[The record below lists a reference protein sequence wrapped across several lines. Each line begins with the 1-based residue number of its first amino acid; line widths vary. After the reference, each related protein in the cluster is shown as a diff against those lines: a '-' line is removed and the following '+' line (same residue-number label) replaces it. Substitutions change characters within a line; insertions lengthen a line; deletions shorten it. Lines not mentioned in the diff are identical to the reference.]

1 MTAILERRESTSLWA
16 RFCEWIT
23 STENRIYIGWFG
35 VIMVPTLLTAASVF
49 IIAFIAAPPVDIDG
63 IREPVSGSL
72 LYGNNI
78 ITGAVIPT
86 SNAIG
91 LHFYPIWEAASLD
104 EWLYNGGPY
113 QLIVCHFFLGVCC
126 YMGREWELSF
136 RLGMRPW
143 IAVAYSAPVAAA
155 TAVFIIYPIG
165 QGSFSDGMPLGK
177 LIAPTL
183 SNKGLET
190 CLNGETPSLS
200 CCSCMQKSSAADH
213 AGIVDDDDADKL
225 NPPESKRVS
234 SLERLSPAAAWS
246 PPTMQAEDFCKS
258 MQTEVNKKDNPVPNR
273 IQPRK
278 QPGLY
283 MIRCIINDFR
293 YYGESNNVSSRLA
306 SHRSSLNR
314 KIHTNMVL
322 QHDFNQYGL
331 ENFDFVVIFMGP
343 CWENVLNRRGK
354 ETELIILDRALC
366 YNILETTS
374 KPGEL
379 NPFFGRLHTPE
390 TKKKISDALK
400 GIPNDL
406 LGRKVFVNGNS
417 YPSIAEASRQTGEAR
432 KTIRKKVN
440 DASVT
445 NYYEL

>member
-35 VIMVPTLLTAASVF
+35 VIMIPTLLTATSVF

-78 ITGAVIPT
+78 ITGAVVPT

-165 QGSFSDGMPLGK
+165 QGSFSDDRVS
-177 LIAPTL
+177 TR
-183 SNKGLET
+183 
-190 CLNGETPSLS
+190 LNG
-200 CCSCMQKSSAADH
+200 K
-213 AGIVDDDDADKL
+213 
-225 NPPESKRVS
+225 
-234 SLERLSPAAAWS
+234 S
-246 PPTMQAEDFCKS
+246 PPKAKPWDDKSPKTIHIARSSENEDNSVLNHIQAQKL
-258 MQTEVNKKDNPVPNR
+258 
-273 IQPRK
+273 
-278 QPGLY
+278 PGLY
-283 MIRCIINDFR
+283 MIHCLENDWR
-293 YYGESNNVSSRLA
+293 YYGESTNVSGRLS
-306 SHRSSLNR
+306 SHKSMLGRNIHPNR
-314 KIHTNMVL
+314 AL
-322 QHDFNQYGL
+322 QHDWNLY
-331 ENFDFVVIFMGP
+331 
-343 CWENVLNRRGK
+343 GK
-354 ETELIILDRALC
+354 ETFQFIPIHLGNKWDDVITRRDKELKYIIENKAIA
-366 YNILETTS
+366 YNILEGIQ
-374 KPGEL
+374 KPGDK
-379 NPFFGRLHTPE
+379 NPFWGKYHTPE

-400 GIPNDL
+400 GIPNDK
-406 LGRKVFVNGNS
+406 LGRAIRIDGKE
-417 YPSIAEASRQTGEAR
+417 YPSIAEASRKTGHSR
-432 KTIRKKVN
+432 RLIRDRIN
-440 DASVT
+440 NPEYPHWCAI
-445 NYYEL
+445 

>member
-16 RFCEWIT
+16 QFCEWIT

-35 VIMVPTLLTAASVF
+35 VLMVPTLLTAASVF

-78 ITGAVIPT
+78 ISGAVIPT

-91 LHFYPIWEAASLD
+91 LHFYPIWEAATLD

-113 QLIVCHFFLGVCC
+113 QLIVCHFFIGICC

-177 LIAPTL
+177 LIAPAL

-190 CLNGETPSLS
+190 CLNGETPTSF
-200 CCSCMQKSSAADH
+200 SSEL
-213 AGIVDDDDADKL
+213 K
-225 NPPESKRVS
+225 ETKRI
-234 SLERLSPAAAWS
+234 
-246 PPTMQAEDFCKS
+246 
-258 MQTEVNKKDNPVPNR
+258 NKDEDNPVPNR

-293 YYGESNNVSSRLA
+293 YYGESNNVSGRLA
-306 SHRSSLNR
+306 SHRSMLTRN
-314 KIHTNMVL
+314 IHPNKVL
-322 QHDFNQYGL
+322 QYDFNQYGI
-331 ENFDFVVIFMGP
+331 ENFDFIVLFLGTV
-343 CWENVLNRRGK
+343 WENVIVRRGK
-354 ETELIILDRALC
+354 ESELIILDRALC
-366 YNILETTS
+366 YNILEGDS

-390 TKKKISDALK
+390 TKRKIGDAMR

-406 LGRKVFVNGNS
+406 LGHKIFVNGDI
-417 YPSIAEASRQTGEAR
+417 YPSIAEASRRTGEAR
-432 KTIRKKVN
+432 KTIRKKIN
-440 DASVT
+440 DPSQT
-445 NYYEL
+445 NYYPLTVDSQKSKNDNR

>member
-1 MTAILERRESTSLWA
+1 MTAILERRESASLWSK
-16 RFCEWIT
+16 FCSWVT

-35 VIMVPTLLTAASVF
+35 VIMVPTLLTATSVF

-78 ITGAVIPT
+78 ISGAVIPT

-91 LHFYPIWEAASLD
+91 LHFYPIWEASSVD

-113 QLIVCHFFLGVCC
+113 QMIVCHFFLGVCS

-177 LIAPTL
+177 VIAPTL

-190 CLNGETPSLS
+190 CLNGGTPASQDVEIS
-200 CCSCMQKSSAADH
+200 KSS
-213 AGIVDDDDADKL
+213 
-225 NPPESKRVS
+225 
-234 SLERLSPAAAWS
+234 
-246 PPTMQAEDFCKS
+246 Q
-258 MQTEVNKKDNPVPNR
+258 DNLVPNR

-283 MIRCIINDFR
+283 MIRCIVNDFR
-293 YYGESNNVSSRLA
+293 YYGESKNVSARLA
-306 SHRSSLNR
+306 SHRSLLNR
-314 KIHTNMVL
+314 KIHPNAVF
-322 QHDFNQYGL
+322 QHDFNQYSL
-331 ENFDFVVIFMGP
+331 ENFDFVVLFMGP
-343 CWENVLNRRGK
+343 IWEDVLKRRGK

-366 YNILETTS
+366 YNILETS
-374 KPGEL
+374 SRPGEL
-379 NPFFGRLHTPE
+379 NPFYGRLQTPE
-390 TKKKISDALK
+390 AKKKIGDALRN
-400 GIPNDL
+400 IPNDL
-406 LGRKVFVNGNS
+406 LGRKV
-417 YPSIAEASRQTGEAR
+417 SI
-432 KTIRKKVN
+432 N
-440 DASVT
+440 
-445 NYYEL
+445 

>member
-35 VIMVPTLLTAASVF
+35 VLMVPTLLTAASVF

-165 QGSFSDGMPLGK
+165 QGSFSDGMPLGNV
-177 LIAPTL
+177 IAPTL
-183 SNKGLET
+183 SNEGSET
-190 CLNGETPSLS
+190 CLNGGTPSI
-200 CCSCMQKSSAADH
+200 Q
-213 AGIVDDDDADKL
+213 IV
-225 NPPESKRVS
+225 NVP
-234 SLERLSPAAAWS
+234 AWS
-246 PPTMQAEDFCKS
+246 VPTMQGPT
-258 MQTEVNKKDNPVPNR
+258 MQTKDNPVPNR

-293 YYGESNNVSSRLA
+293 YYGESNNVSGRLA
-306 SHRSSLNR
+306 SHRSLLNR
-314 KIHTNMVL
+314 KIHPNTIF

-331 ENFDFVVIFMGP
+331 ENFDFVVLFLGP
-343 CWENVLNRRGK
+343 TWENSLIRRGK

-366 YNILETTS
+366 YNILES
-374 KPGEL
+374 GLRPGEL
-379 NPFFGRLHTPE
+379 NPFYGRLHTPE
-390 TKKKISDALK
+390 AKKKIGDAMR

-406 LGRKVFVNGNS
+406 LGRKVFVNKNS

-432 KTIRKKVN
+432 KTIRKKLN
-440 DASVT
+440 DSDFP
-445 NYYEL
+445 NYYTL